1 MKNFLLPLFFFT
13 NPLFAQ
19 SDLEKANS
27 AYSLRSAGSIKNKA
41 DNSQIDLAIKH
52 YKYAIK
58 KNNSLE
64 ASKGILKS
72 YYFSGKYASSDMDEK
87 KKIFSKAVKLG
98 EKFILKYPES
108 PGIRYWY
115 LVNLGSWAE
124 AYGVIEAARSGFAD
138 TMREH
143 SRKIIDLNSMYNN
156 GGGYFMLGVVHL
168 RAPYIPFFLSW
179 PDKVKAEKLLESATI
194 TGENTLPQKFHYA
207 KALYKN
213 NQKVKALRLLNEV
226 IKSNPSGENKVEE
239 WDQILEAKNF
249 VMSIKQ

>member
-1 MKNFLLPLFFFT
+1 
-13 NPLFAQ
+13 
-19 SDLEKANS
+19 
-27 AYSLRSAGSIKNKA
+27 
-41 DNSQIDLAIKH
+41 
-52 YKYAIK
+52 
-58 KNNSLE
+58 
-64 ASKGILKS
+64 
-72 YYFSGKYASSDMDEK
+72 
-87 KKIFSKAVKLG
+87 
-98 EKFILKYPES
+98 
-108 PGIRYWY
+108 
-115 LVNLGSWAE
+115 
-124 AYGVIEAARSGFAD
+124 
-138 TMREH
+138 
-143 SRKIIDLNSMYNN
+143 MYNN

-239 WDQILEAKNF
+239 WDQVLEAKNF